1 MENQN
6 KFVDGL
12 FVKKRETAPDFVKAE
27 LSFNQKFIT
36 WLQNNFNAK
45 GWANVDILL
54 SKEGKLYAK
63 HNDYV
68 SVDTNANSSATSY
81 AKFDNNGQIV
91 NENSNVE
98 KLKNNFGGESIDISK
113 IPFN

>member
-1 MENQN
+1 MSEEKKEI

-12 FVKKRETAPDFVKAE
+12 FVSRKETAPYFVKAE

-54 SKEGKLYAK
+54 SREGKLYAK
-63 HNDYV
+63 LNDYKPNTET
-68 SVDTNANSSATSY
+68 SNTTNNT
-81 AKFDNNGQIV
+81 
-91 NENSNVE
+91 NEIND
-98 KLKNNFGGESIDISK
+98 IDEGINPEEL
-113 IPFN
+113 PF

>member
-12 FVKKRETAPDFVKAE
+12 FVKLRETAPDFVKAE

-36 WLQNNFNAK
+36 WLQNNLNAK

-63 HNDYV
+63 HND
-68 SVDTNANSSATSY
+68 
-81 AKFDNNGQIV
+81 
-91 NENSNVE
+91 
-98 KLKNNFGGESIDISK
+98 
-113 IPFN
+113 

>member
-1 MENQN
+1 MENQ
-6 KFVDGL
+6 FVDGL
-12 FVKKRETAPDFVKAE
+12 FVKRRETAPDFVKAE

-63 HNDYV
+63 LNDYKPNTET
-68 SVDTNANSSATSY
+68 SNTTNNT
-81 AKFDNNGQIV
+81 
-91 NENSNVE
+91 NEIND
-98 KLKNNFGGESIDISK
+98 IDEGINPEEL
-113 IPFN
+113 PF